1 MARYYNVGKITSP
14 HGLKGEVKVYPL
26 TNVPERFYELPYV
39 WIFYEQD
46 LQIKYEIE
54 NVKITPKGM
63 VLLKLK
69 GIDTR
74 NEAERLKG
82 MLLKVDEENAIKLEE
97 NEYFIADLIGM
108 KVYTEEGELLG
119 TLKEVLKTGANDVY
133 VVNASKRE
141 ILLPA
146 IKEVI
151 RKVDVEDKVMIVRLL
166 EGL

>member
-1 MARYYNVGKITSP
+1 MTRYYNVGKVTSP
-14 HGLKGEVKVYPL
+14 HGIKGEVKVYPL

-39 WIFYEQD
+39 WVFHEQD

-69 GIDTR
+69 GVDTR
-74 NEAERLKG
+74 NDAEKLKG
-82 MLLKVDEENAIKLEE
+82 VFLKVDEENALRLEE
-97 NEYFIADLIGM
+97 NEYFIADLIGI

-119 TLKEVLKTGANDVY
+119 TLKEVLQTGANDVY
-133 VVNASKRE
+133 VVKARERE

-151 RKVDVEDKVMIVRLL
+151 KKVDVEGKVMIVRLL